1 MLFLMIHLLL
11 FIISLLKRD
20 TNNFFLFFL
29 FFLCMYQVE
38 WICKGAED
46 TLCQLFFSGLTVPS
60 VSLYFLCSLDRL
72 R

>member
-1 MLFLMIHLLL
+1 MISPRLT
-11 FIISLLKRD
+11 S
-20 TNNFFLFFL
+20 T
-29 FFLCMYQVE
+29 E